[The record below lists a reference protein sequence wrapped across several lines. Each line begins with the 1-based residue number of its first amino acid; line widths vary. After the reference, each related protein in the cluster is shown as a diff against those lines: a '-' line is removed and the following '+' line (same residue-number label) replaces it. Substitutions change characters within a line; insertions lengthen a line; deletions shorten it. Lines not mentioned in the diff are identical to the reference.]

1 MNIKLRRGFI
11 IAAWVGLFVGA
22 LVSCASPQKET
33 VLVAFFTENYVDV
46 SIYVKHDFEG
56 EYFLAATFTPPE
68 GYHLYSKDIPI
79 TGIDGLGRP
88 TLLELTSNST
98 TKATGTLI
106 ESANA
111 VVPDFGPRELL
122 VYPAGAITLSLPVEL
137 PPGDDWIEDE
147 LQVTFMAC
155 SASQCKPPVVAKR
168 LLVPIPGAGF
178 LDHVLNDEGRNTK

>member
-1 MNIKLRRGFI
+1 MKLHRRFI
-11 IAAWVGLFVGA
+11 VVPWLA
-22 LVSCASPQKET
+22 LVLGGIVSCVPAQREA
-33 VLVAFFTENYVDV
+33 VLVASLSENYVDV
-46 SIYVKHDFEG
+46 SIHVALDMEG
-56 EYFLAATFTPPE
+56 KYFLTARFTPPE

-106 ESANA
+106 EDIKSE
-111 VVPDFGPRELL
+111 VPDYGPRELL
-122 VYPAGAITLSLPVEL
+122 VYPAGAVTLSLPVEL

-178 LDHVLNDEGRNTK
+178 LDQVLNEGRNIK